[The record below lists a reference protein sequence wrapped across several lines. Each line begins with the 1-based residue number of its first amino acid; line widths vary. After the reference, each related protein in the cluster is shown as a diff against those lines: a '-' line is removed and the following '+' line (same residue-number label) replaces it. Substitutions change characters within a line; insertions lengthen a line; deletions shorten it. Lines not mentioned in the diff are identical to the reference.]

1 MSWANKVWLLEKE
14 HGKMQMQKK
23 WIVLHYAPVLDSV
36 QNDINSYK
44 NNI

>member
-1 MSWANKVWLLEKE
+1 MVVRKSAGVDANAEK
-14 HGKMQMQKK
+14 MNCPAQN
-23 WIVLHYAPVLDSV
+23 YAPVLDSV